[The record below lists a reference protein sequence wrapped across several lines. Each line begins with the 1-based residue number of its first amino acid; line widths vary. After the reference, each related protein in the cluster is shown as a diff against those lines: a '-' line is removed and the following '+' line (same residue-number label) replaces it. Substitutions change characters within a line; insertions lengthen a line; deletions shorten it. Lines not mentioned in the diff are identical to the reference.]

1 VKHVAELIK
10 DVKEE
15 KEGNDTDED
24 DWRGTINFDKC
35 LNLKIS
41 ATLDFN

>member
-1 VKHVAELIK
+1 MDDLRPRQVKHVAELIK

-24 DWRGTINFDKC
+24 D
-35 LNLKIS
+35 
-41 ATLDFN
+41 